1 MIAVEAGHTEIVL
14 MLLELF
20 PEINVHNVVRQ

>member
-1 MIAVEAGHTEIVL
+1 MFASKAGHTEIVL

-20 PEINVHNVVRQ
+20 AEINVHSVVRH